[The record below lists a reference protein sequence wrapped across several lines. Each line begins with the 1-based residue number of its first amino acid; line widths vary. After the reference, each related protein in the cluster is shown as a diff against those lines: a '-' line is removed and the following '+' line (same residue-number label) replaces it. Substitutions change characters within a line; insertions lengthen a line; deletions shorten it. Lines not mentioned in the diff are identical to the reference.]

1 MARNTFKQL
10 TIKAILEYIEE
21 NLEVKSINIDSI
33 VCFSGYSRRH
43 LQSLFKLH
51 IGIPI
56 GRYIQLRRVSRA
68 AVLLRLTTLTLTSI
82 AGMLCYDSQQT
93 FTREFKKNTGYT
105 PLQYR
110 NSKLWTFKNLTGPKD
125 IVTNMP
131 IPEICSF
138 EKKLFSGTSLSYEED
153 IPFIGRNSERKW
165 SYVRDYLFKKKHSSI
180 KVSHEVHPSI
190 RNKVKIK
197 LVFWSTK
204 KKHHHVRG
212 VLMPGTY
219 AKFKYKGSMKN
230 YIQYINHIYMN
241 VLPFWGLQKRNTN
254 DLEIIY
260 QDTNGDYY
268 FEYYLPIFYDYVS
281 NIT

>member
-1 MARNTFKQL
+1 M

-138 EKKLFSGTSLSYEED
+138 EKNCLVEHLFL
-153 IPFIGRNSERKW
+153 
-165 SYVRDYLFKKKHSSI
+165 
-180 KVSHEVHPSI
+180 
-190 RNKVKIK
+190 
-197 LVFWSTK
+197 TK
-204 KKHHHVRG
+204 KIFLSLEGIQKENG
-212 VLMPGTY
+212 VM
-219 AKFKYKGSMKN
+219 
-230 YIQYINHIYMN
+230 
-241 VLPFWGLQKRNTN
+241 
-254 DLEIIY
+254 
-260 QDTNGDYY
+260 
-268 FEYYLPIFYDYVS
+268 
-281 NIT
+281 